1 MLLFYREPAGRG
13 GGGNVGFSTYG
24 GLMSM
29 GRGGNVHPQQPGAG
43 TSVRP
48 GSAGSAPGA
57 SFAEPY
63 NFVSCTRFH
72 LPHFVN

>member
-1 MLLFYREPAGRG
+1 MLLCYREAGGRG
-13 GGGNVGFSTYG
+13 VGSNVGYGTYSG
-24 GLMSM
+24 MMSM
-29 GRGGNVHPQQPGAG
+29 GRGGNVHPQQAGAG

-63 NFVSCTRFH
+63 NFVSCRI
-72 LPHFVN
+72 